1 MLDPNM
7 FLIKHSSKKSNK
19 VSPKSDTKTKNKET
33 IVQTKIIEEKTFYWR
48 VVYRCLLKFK

>member
-1 MLDPNM
+1 MLDRNM
-7 FLIKHSSKKSNK
+7 LLVKHSSKKSNK
-19 VSPKSDTKTKNKET
+19 VNPKSDTKTKNKET